1 VPWPAGAAWLDYEP
15 MVAAV
20 VGNEAS
26 KVNADE
32 VRADVF
38 GYTLVN
44 DWRARSA
51 DGAPVDSAEGVPISI
66 GPCVV
71 TADELDPQAMFVQVK
86 VDDHDVLKGNLNG
99 AATSL
104 FELISSVSQHAV
116 LERGDA
122 FALGPFPPVA
132 DDEDP
137 ARRLW
142 PGALIELAAEGIG
155 TLRNR
160 LGAR

>member
-1 VPWPAGAAWLDYEP
+1 
-15 MVAAV
+15 M
-20 VGNEAS
+20 
-26 KVNADE
+26 
-32 VRADVF
+32 
-38 GYTLVN
+38 
-44 DWRARSA
+44 
-51 DGAPVDSAEGVPISI
+51 
-66 GPCVV
+66 
-71 TADELDPQAMFVQVK
+71 
-86 VDDHDVLKGNLNG
+86 
-99 AATSL
+99 
-104 FELISSVSQHAV
+104 

-132 DDEDP
+132 DDADP